1 MRPSPWPCYCAA
13 VAEMTGLDTEFIWAE
28 LPLAVGRQYE
38 AVYYQKYRVRIITV
52 GAAPRRS
59 RQPGLQK
66 IVR

>member
-1 MRPSPWPCYCAA
+1 
-13 VAEMTGLDTEFIWAE
+13 MTGLDTEFIWAE